1 MVNSR
6 IPRPCPRA
14 SSFTPSLD
22 RGHARLGPV
31 ALVRRL
37 AVSVLLGAALLGLCG
52 CDMFES
58 GACMHAGTGDYF
70 CINDTLEKCQAFWC
84 GPDDNWEYCAYYTDK
99 TCADIGFVGSG
110 YSESFS
116 SSETPDWTYG
126 TAPASS
132 SSGAGSSKTGACAYF
147 HTKLNRILCEQRAS
161 ASACPGK
168 FMGLGTTCHT
178 FSCTSQTNPQKCTV
192 SGASS
197 GGGSSGGNSGGGGS
211 CDKSWTCAYDG
222 QAAPMCNWA
231 CTQTGDNRT
240 KTCAVLKGMISASDV
255 AECCPI
261 CK

>member
-1 MVNSR
+1 MLNFES
-6 IPRPCPRA
+6 PRQYGRA
-14 SSFTPSLD
+14 CSFARSGRGQGRQRSSAPARRFTLP
-22 RGHARLGPV
+22 
-31 ALVRRL
+31 
-37 AVSVLLGAALLGLCG
+37 ALLATALLALAG

-58 GACMHAGTGDYF
+58 GACLHAGTGDFF
-70 CINDTLEKCQAFWC
+70 CINDTLQKCQEFWC
-84 GPDDNWEYCAYYTDK
+84 GPDDDWEYCAYYTDR
-99 TCADIGFVGSG
+99 TCGDIGFVGSG

-126 TAPASS
+126 TAPSGT
-132 SSGAGSSKTGACAYF
+132 SSGAGTSKTGACAYF
-147 HTKLNRILCEQRAS
+147 HAKLNRILCEQRAS
-161 ASACPGK
+161 AAACPGK

-192 SGASS
+192 AGAS
-197 GGGSSGGNSGGGGS
+197 GGGTGTGGGGS

-222 QAAPMCNWA
+222 QAAPMCSWA

-240 KTCAVLKGMISASDV
+240 KTCAVLAGMISAADM